1 MLNVIEEKIF
11 LKNIFFLKV
20 SSVIGVV
27 NRLLEGNIMLL
38 TTFHMVLSQTFFEIF
53 FNFQTWNAIGSSD
66 WLSRKSSRSK
76 KAKK

>member
-38 TTFHMVLSQTFFEIF
+38 TTFHMVFSQTFFEIF
-53 FNFQTWNAIGSSD
+53 F
-66 WLSRKSSRSK
+66 
-76 KAKK
+76 